1 MNHFRT
7 AELSKSF
14 KMEHHIKT
22 KSVRHRWKGKFLAYV
37 WILWMNGSFWC
48 VLPFNEFPLLHIIQT
63 RSPNSKFYFSAID
76 HLLLY
81 QLIPQNPP
89 SKPNL
94 RKGSGTMTSTCKV
107 PEGSFTKFMDKI
119 FGWKGEGS
127 KRATYM
133 KLSYAN
139 LWFQKCNDFSP
150 LDNFDTISQWLRI
163 FK

>member
-1 MNHFRT
+1 
-7 AELSKSF
+7 
-14 KMEHHIKT
+14 MEHHIKT

-94 RKGSGTMTSTCKV
+94 ALAQWHQHARFQRVHLPNLWIKSLVGREKAVRELPIWNFHTQIYDFRNVMTSAPWIILIPSPSDWEFLNRSHC
-107 PEGSFTKFMDKI
+107 GSSI
-119 FGWKGEGS
+119 
-127 KRATYM
+127 
-133 KLSYAN
+133 
-139 LWFQKCNDFSP
+139 
-150 LDNFDTISQWLRI
+150 NFNG
-163 FK
+163 F